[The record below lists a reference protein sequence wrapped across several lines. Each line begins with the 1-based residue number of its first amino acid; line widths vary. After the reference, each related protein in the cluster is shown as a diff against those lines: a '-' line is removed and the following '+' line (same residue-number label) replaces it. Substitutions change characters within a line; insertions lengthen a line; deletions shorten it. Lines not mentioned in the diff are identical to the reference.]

1 MPQIET
7 VAATGDVYYLLS
19 VIEQKIA
26 EMTKLNNVFATAAKV
41 FGKPCKKIAEFRE
54 ITGLTLPQ
62 NVLIFDE
69 FQTMFTKAG
78 KLSKRWISSVF
89 DFSGTWF

>member
-1 MPQIET
+1 MTLSDAKIVEFKSIAQNNPMPQIET

-41 FGKPCKKIAEFRE
+41 LESHA
-54 ITGLTLPQ
+54 
-62 NVLIFDE
+62 
-69 FQTMFTKAG
+69 
-78 KLSKRWISSVF
+78 KR
-89 DFSGTWF
+89 